1 MSKWIF
7 ENMPVITYQKNSY
20 ESRGPPDRRRHH
32 DRVTP
37 APHISPRCP
46 RRKNCRRCLTR
57 RAGGLERRP
66 PGDGSLP
73 PWERG
78 GSARTEGFTASSEAF
93 PTRGVAPTLTSR
105 QHLTTVNVK
114 IFTPISRYNPP
125 NFNIKFSTL
134 KSGHFFKKSEKKYL
148 TDPNLQSNKKIVKPE
163 RDRRFYTNSI

>member
-7 ENMPVITYQKNSY
+7 ENRPVPQYTPVGTGSTVRHPTPLGTTTVPYPPHTSALGVPGERISADAQLGGGARGDTP
-20 ESRGPPDRRRHH
+20 SRGQI
-32 DRVTP
+32 TP
-37 APHISPRCP
+37 SP
-46 RRKNCRRCLTR
+46 
-57 RAGGLERRP
+57 G
-66 PGDGSLP
+66 
-73 PWERG
+73 RG